1 MEVALSCWIRLPANE
16 FYNSLQTPTV
26 SLVTTVNTKR
36 IGGSKICFKSAQ
48 NQDVAVMVNASE
60 VTKAETLTIRD
71 KFAFLKPEP
80 AQLVDVSKIWEREC
94 KRIWC
99 TYYISNMKTVGEPVF
114 ICSTKLPPVLFR
126 DIFHLKHRVVYKY
139 EFVRKAYVV
148 ISDSIVARHVL
159 GENTFSDKGVL
170 AEILQ
175 QIMGKGLI
183 PVDLDVWKL
192 RRRAKSHG
200 SLHYLEAMI
209 KIFSACS
216 EKIILKS
223 EKLLRE

>member
-1 MEVALSCWIRLPANE
+1 MCSHRLFHSQLCYLEENRLVFQMDRFMFLSYKEFEVNSDLSVALSCWIRLPANE

-26 SLVTTVNTKR
+26 RLVTTLGTLSD
-36 IGGSKICFKSAQ
+36 SKICFKSAQ

-60 VTKAETLTIRD
+60 VTKAETLTFRD
-71 KFAFLKPEP
+71 IFAFLKQEP
-80 AQLVDVSKIWEREC
+80 AQLVDVPKIWEREC

-99 TYYISNMKTVGEPVF
+99 TYYISNMKNP
-114 ICSTKLPPVLFR
+114 
-126 DIFHLKHRVVYKY
+126 
-139 EFVRKAYVV
+139 
-148 ISDSIVARHVL
+148 IVARHVL

-175 QIMGKGLI
+175 PIMGKGLI
-183 PVDLDVWKL
+183 PVDLDAWKL
-192 RRRAKSHG
+192 RRRAKSHD
-200 SLHYLEAMI
+200 SLHYLEAMV

>member
-1 MEVALSCWIRLPANE
+1 MSLLSPGRL
-16 FYNSLQTPTV
+16 LQIP
-26 SLVTTVNTKR
+26 KR
-36 IGGSKICFKSAQ
+36 PSFSGLPCSPDHSTLGTLSGSKICFKSAQ

-99 TYYISNMKTVGEPVF
+99 TYYISNMKN
-114 ICSTKLPPVLFR
+114 
-126 DIFHLKHRVVYKY
+126 
-139 EFVRKAYVV
+139 
-148 ISDSIVARHVL
+148 SIVARHVL